1 MKNILDI
8 YAEEETSLQ
17 QGKEYIINFIKKG
30 YIHEFT
36 KGERFIIRKG
46 NEYFHLVAE
55 ETMGGGVRLCLTSG
69 IKERPNEIQFNY
81 FYNCNT
87 SYSIERGRKYMKE
100 YIEGLQLHCGLSATG
115 AAVLGFN

>member
-1 MKNILDI
+1 MTIYDI
-8 YAEEETSLQ
+8 YAEEENILQ
-17 QGKEYIINFIKKG
+17 QGKEYIVNFLKKA
-30 YIHEFT
+30 YIYEFT
-36 KGERFIIRKG
+36 KGGCFIVRKG

-55 ETMGGGVRLCLTSG
+55 ETFGGGVRLCLTSG
-69 IKERPNEIQFNY
+69 IKERPYEVHFSH
-81 FYNCNT
+81 FYGCNT